1 MKKFIHYISALIL
14 LICVSMIAGCGD
26 EKDGL
31 PYWIEADDP
40 VIQLSDAAEDER
52 CLVYVTLFDSKGDLL
67 EEGNMIFTVS
77 DITLGGFPD
86 DKGVLQSSVDV
97 DIEDGVAEALFVSTN
112 TPGTAVVYA
121 YCPGYPNDKVVST
134 SITIVP

>member
-40 VIQLSDAAEDER
+40 VIQLSDAAEDGI
-52 CLVYVTLFDSKGDLL
+52 CMVTVTLFDSDGNPKKD
-67 EEGNMIFTVS
+67 GNMIFTVS
-77 DITLGGFPD
+77 DITLGGFAD
-86 DKGVLQSSVDV
+86 DDGVLQSSVDV
-97 DIEDGVAEALFVSTN
+97 DIEDGVTEAFFQSTG
-112 TPGTAVVYA
+112 TPGTVIVYA
-121 YCPGYPNDKVVST
+121 YCPGYPNDTVVST
-134 SITIVP
+134 SISIVP